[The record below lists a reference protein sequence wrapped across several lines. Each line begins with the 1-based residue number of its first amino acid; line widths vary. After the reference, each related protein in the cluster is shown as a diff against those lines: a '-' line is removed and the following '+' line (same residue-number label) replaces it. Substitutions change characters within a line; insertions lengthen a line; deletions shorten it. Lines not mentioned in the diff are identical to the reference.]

1 MIYAQILAG
10 GKGTRMGNTAMPKQF
25 LPLGEKPILIQT
37 IEKFVL
43 EHRFKAIL
51 VVCPAD
57 WLTHTK
63 DIISKFIKDP
73 RVVVVT
79 GGSERNDTL
88 MNGIAYIEKTFGL
101 SDDDV
106 VVTHDAVRPFITER
120 IIDDNINAILQH
132 TAVDTVVPAIDT
144 IVRGE
149 KNQVAEIPIRE
160 YMYQGQTPQSFNI
173 KKLKKAF
180 GQLTNA
186 QKKVLSDSCKICLL
200 AGEEVHMV
208 RGEVSNIK
216 ITTPY
221 DLKIAQAI
229 VEKRVII

>member
-1 MIYAQILAG
+1 
-10 GKGTRMGNTAMPKQF
+10 
-25 LPLGEKPILIQT
+25 
-37 IEKFVL
+37 
-43 EHRFKAIL
+43 
-51 VVCPAD
+51 
-57 WLTHTK
+57 
-63 DIISKFIKDP
+63 
-73 RVVVVT
+73 
-79 GGSERNDTL
+79 
-88 MNGIAYIEKTFGL
+88 
-101 SDDDV
+101 
-106 VVTHDAVRPFITER
+106 
-120 IIDDNINAILQH
+120 
-132 TAVDTVVPAIDT
+132 
-144 IVRGE
+144 
-149 KNQVAEIPIRE
+149 
-160 YMYQGQTPQSFNI
+160 MYQGQTPQSFNI

>member
-73 RVVVVT
+73 SVVVVT

-132 TAVDTVVPAIDT
+132 TAVDTVVPS
-144 IVRGE
+144 
-149 KNQVAEIPIRE
+149 IRLCRLS
-160 YMYQGQTPQSFNI
+160 TPSFAVKKTKWQKFLFENI
-173 KKLKKAF
+173 CIKA
-180 GQLTNA
+180 
-186 QKKVLSDSCKICLL
+186 KRHKVLTLRS
-200 AGEEVHMV
+200 
-208 RGEVSNIK
+208 
-216 ITTPY
+216 
-221 DLKIAQAI
+221 
-229 VEKRVII
+229 

>member
-1 MIYAQILAG
+1 MIYAGILAG
-10 GKGTRMGNTAMPKQF
+10 GTGTRMGISNLPKQF
-25 LPLGEKPILIQT
+25 LELGDRPILIHT

-43 EHRFKAIL
+43 EERFKAII

-57 WLTHTK
+57 WVTHTEDLIHK
-63 DIISKFIKDP
+63 YVTDS
-73 RVVVVT
+73 RVVVIT
-79 GGSERNDTL
+79 GGAERNDTL

-101 SDDDV
+101 NDDDA
-106 VVTHDAVRPFITER
+106 VVTHDAVRPFITKR
-120 IIDDNINAILQH
+120 IIDDNINAVMH
-132 TAVDTVVPAIDT
+132 HAAVDTVVPAIDT

-149 KNQVAEIPIRE
+149 KDQASEIPIRE

-173 KKLKKAF
+173 KCLKKAF
-180 GQLTNA
+180 NQLTNA
-186 QKKVLSDSCKICLL
+186 QKAVLSDSCKICLL